1 MNSKTKILL
10 AVLGGVVIGAF
21 GVGLAWATAKPPA
34 YMVVEYEI
42 TDDAGFEEFI
52 KGDAKIHSPRVFL
65 ACHAKG
71 VSLSGEPPKWIGI
84 LQFPS
89 IEDALA
95 FDLSPEFSALK
106 PIRDK
111 STKWRS
117 FVVKGLGN

>member
-65 ACHAKG
+65 ARHAKG

-84 LQFPS
+84 LQFPG

-111 STKWRS
+111 STKCRS

>member
-1 MNSKTKILL
+1 MKPKMQLL
-10 AVLGGVVIGAF
+10 LTALVGVVIGASAV
-21 GVGLAWATAKPPA
+21 GVAWAKTKPPA

-42 TDDAGFEEFI
+42 TDAAGFEEFI
-52 KGDAKIHSPRVFL
+52 KGDAAIHRPRVFL
-65 ACHAKG
+65 ARHAKG

-89 IEDALA
+89 VEDALA
-95 FDLSPEFSALK
+95 FDSSPEFTALK

-117 FVVKGLGN
+117 FVINGIGN